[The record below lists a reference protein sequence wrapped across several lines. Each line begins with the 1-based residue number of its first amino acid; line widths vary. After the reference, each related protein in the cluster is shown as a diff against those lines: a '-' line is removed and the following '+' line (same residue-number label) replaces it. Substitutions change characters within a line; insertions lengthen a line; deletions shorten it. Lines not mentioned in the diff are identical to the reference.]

1 MSAEAPLSGLQV
13 LVVEDEAV
21 VSMLLEDMLEELG
34 ARVVGPA
41 ARLDR
46 AFALLADA
54 GTRIDAAILDVTLG
68 EGADTFA
75 LADALRTRGTPFIFT
90 TGYNASIL
98 PERLRGSELL
108 RKPYRIESLRDTL
121 RRAVTA

>member
-46 AFALLADA
+46 AFGLLDD
-54 GTRIDAAILDVTLG
+54 GSTRIDAAVLDVNLG
-68 EGADTFA
+68 DGADTFA
-75 LADALRTRGTPFIFT
+75 LADAMRARGIPFIFT
-90 TGYNASIL
+90 TGYNASVL
-98 PERLRGSELL
+98 PERLRGCGLL
-108 RKPYRIESLRDTL
+108 RKPYRIEALRDTL
-121 RRAVTA
+121 RRAVAP